1 MRAFICIPATD
12 NYLFQFVAKSRFVII
27 IIIIIIIII
36 LFIILYYICYE
47 ISVDM
52 QPRGGARAH
61 VPTAWRRH

>member
-12 NYLFQFVAKSRFVII
+12 NYLFQFVAKSRFV
-27 IIIIIIIII
+27 IIIIII